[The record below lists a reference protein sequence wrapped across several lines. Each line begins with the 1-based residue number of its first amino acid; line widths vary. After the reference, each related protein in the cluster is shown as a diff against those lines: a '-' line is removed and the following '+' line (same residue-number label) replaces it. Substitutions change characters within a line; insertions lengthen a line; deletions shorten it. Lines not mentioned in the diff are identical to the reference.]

1 VRDSGAPFVVFAF
14 VFQFLVAT
22 YGGYFGAGMGIL
34 MLAALG
40 LIGLTDMHQMNGL
53 KNVLAV
59 CINGVAAIY
68 FALSKAVVWRDAIVL
83 TIGSI
88 IGGFAGARLARR
100 LGRTFVRRA
109 VVVIGLTLTVVM
121 FLRLW

>member
-1 VRDSGAPFVVFAF
+1 VFVFLFQFVVG
-14 VFQFLVAT
+14 L

-59 CINGVAAIY
+59 CINGIAAIY
-68 FALSKAVVWRDAIVL
+68 FALSAAVVWRDVL
-83 TIGSI
+83 VMTVGTIA
-88 IGGFAGARLARR
+88 GGFLGAKIAHRF
-100 LGRTFVRRA
+100 GRKFVRRA
-109 VVVIGLTLTVVM
+109 VVAIGLVM
-121 FLRLW
+121 TIAMFVR